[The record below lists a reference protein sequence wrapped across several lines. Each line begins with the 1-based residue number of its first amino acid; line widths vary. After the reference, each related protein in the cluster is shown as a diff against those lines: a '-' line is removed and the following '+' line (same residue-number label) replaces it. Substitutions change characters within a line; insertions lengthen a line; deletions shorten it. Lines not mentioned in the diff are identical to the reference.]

1 MYDFE
6 PEEASCWRLK
16 GQGNA
21 NAVFAYASGKEHHV
35 LRVRKEKLPENTHP
49 ETSEALAG
57 LEKKVWEGVIT
68 DWGSGGAAQDQYEN
82 KVLRPLL
89 GAECFHRGEYVRL
102 PVDFAATLARTYG
115 LQLSQDA
122 WIAPDHTVFCPQPS
136 QEPGPRSRTLSCA
149 MPTICLELKPKCGFL
164 PTSPCIHPG
173 HSIKRRVP
181 RFQLHQQLKLAQGK
195 AENRSSYNPLDLF
208 SGDSLKMHEALNDLL
223 TCPQNNLRLF
233 VDGEPI
239 AQHRLEQKLVEVSSP
254 HGGLDWVLS
263 TITAI
268 LLQTGV
274 LIKVLGVQKL
284 DTYDVEG
291 IKVLV
296 DSLLAEA
303 SKASAGSSA
312 QPSGPGK
319 ADSCTDTTKPPQS
332 TSEAPLHEAQREAL
346 KPLLQLDSA
355 AAFQAVRDYLTAVT
369 AKDLSI
375 MITFRRSSRH
385 TGSDDSAVRHTAQM
399 EVRDPEAHVLTDGGH
414 ETEYMVALVDL
425 DIKPLKKIYE
435 HWKLDRDIMWMVAD
449 DPVASEVL

>member
-1 MYDFE
+1 M
-6 PEEASCWRLK
+6 
-16 GQGNA
+16 
-21 NAVFAYASGKEHHV
+21 
-35 LRVRKEKLPENTHP
+35 
-49 ETSEALAG
+49 
-57 LEKKVWEGVIT
+57 
-68 DWGSGGAAQDQYEN
+68 
-82 KVLRPLL
+82 
-89 GAECFHRGEYVRL
+89 
-102 PVDFAATLARTYG
+102 
-115 LQLSQDA
+115 
-122 WIAPDHTVFCPQPS
+122 
-136 QEPGPRSRTLSCA
+136 
-149 MPTICLELKPKCGFL
+149 
-164 PTSPCIHPG
+164 
-173 HSIKRRVP
+173 
-181 RFQLHQQLKLAQGK
+181 
-195 AENRSSYNPLDLF
+195 
-208 SGDSLKMHEALNDLL
+208 
-223 TCPQNNLRLF
+223 
-233 VDGEPI
+233 
-239 AQHRLEQKLVEVSSP
+239 
-254 HGGLDWVLS
+254 
-263 TITAI
+263 
-268 LLQTGV
+268 
-274 LIKVLGVQKL
+274 QKL

-385 TGSDDSAVRHTAQM
+385 TGSDDSAGRHTAQM